1 MCPNLFSSK
10 QDTHPLPSSLKTN
23 NSRIA
28 KNTLLL
34 YFRMMITMLIGL
46 YASRVVLN
54 TLGIEDFGIYNVVGG
69 VIAMF
74 SFVNGAMA
82 NATSRYLTVEL
93 GRENWQ
99 RLKATF
105 STALTI
111 HAMIAV
117 LIIVLGETVGLWFL
131 LNKMI
136 IPDARLGAA
145 MWVYQLS
152 IVSMAVSIM
161 SVPFNASIISH
172 EKMSAFAYITIFDVT
187 MKLLIVFLL
196 LLIPYDKLKVY
207 AVLLFLTQ
215 LLNQLIYMIYCK
227 WKFPETSYK
236 PHIDKS
242 LFKEMSIFA
251 GWNLYGNL
259 SYITYNQGVN
269 ILLNVFFGPTIN
281 AARGI
286 AVQVQSMTYSFVSNF
301 QTALNPQITKSYA
314 NGNVT
319 YMNQLIAMGSKF
331 SFYLLLLIA
340 IPLMIETPYILRLWL
355 VQVPEHAVSFFRILV
370 LINLTDALSTPVAIS
385 IQATGQIKAPQLITG
400 TILMAILPVSYIA
413 LKMGAP
419 AEAVFVVHL
428 FSAIVAQASRII
440 LLSHRTT
447 FSIQNYVKEVISPIF
462 LVLVVVCA
470 ISIVIYHYCY
480 TEFFGGMII
489 ICMITICTNI
499 IVFYT
504 LGFNDNERQFVR
516 DKMAVLFKKV
526 RLNG

>member
-1 MCPNLFSSK
+1 MTSVLS
-10 QDTHPLPSSLKTN
+10 N
-23 NSRIA
+23 NKRIA

-46 YASRVVLN
+46 YTSRVVLN

-74 SFVNGAMA
+74 AFVNGAMA
-82 NATSRYLTVEL
+82 NATSRYLTIEL

-99 RLKATF
+99 RLKSTF

-111 HAMIAV
+111 HAMIAL
-117 LIIVLGETVGLWFL
+117 LIIILGETIGLWFL

-136 IPDARLGAA
+136 IPDARLEAA

-172 EKMSAFAYITIFDVT
+172 EKMSAFAYITIFDVI

-196 LLIPYDKLKVY
+196 LFIPYDKLKVH
-207 AVLLFLTQ
+207 AILLFLTQ

-227 WKFPETSYK
+227 RNFYETSFRPK
-236 PHIDKS
+236 IDKS
-242 LFKEMSIFA
+242 LFKEISVFA

-259 SYITYNQGVN
+259 SYITYSQGVN
-269 ILLNVFFGPTIN
+269 ILLNVFFGPAIN

-286 AVQVQSMTYSFVSNF
+286 AVQVQSMIYSFVSNF

-314 NGNVT
+314 NGNVV
-319 YMNQLIAMGSKF
+319 YMNQLIVMGSKF

-340 IPLMIETPYILRLWL
+340 IPLMIEAPYILRLWL

-385 IQATGQIKAPQLITG
+385 IQATGQIKTPQLITG
-400 TILMAILPVSYIA
+400 SILMAILPVSYVA

-419 AEAVFVVHL
+419 AEAVFVIHL
-428 FSAIVAQASRII
+428 VSAIAAQISRII
-440 LLSHRTT
+440 LLSHRIT
-447 FSIQNYVKEVISPIF
+447 FSIRNYLKDVISPILF
-462 LVLVVVCA
+462 VLVVVCA
-470 ISIVIYHYCY
+470 ISIAIYHYCY
-480 TEFFGGMII
+480 TENIWSMIMVCIATICINII
-489 ICMITICTNI
+489 I
-499 IVFYT
+499 FYS
-504 LGFNDNERQFVR
+504 LGLNSNERRFIREKFVS
-516 DKMAVLFKKV
+516 FKKKIG
-526 RLNG
+526 LNS